1 MASDCPSIPMT
12 IIHQHVTPLP
22 MLITVDLSNP
32 KPVYQQITDA
42 VRDAIALGSLQ
53 PGDRLPT
60 IRETAVQTRV
70 NRNTVSRAY
79 LELEHQ
85 GLVRARQ
92 GSGFYVTDDGAER
105 ERSIRQDALN
115 SHVREL
121 VADARL
127 SNTSTKRLLQMVR
140 ECAETL
146 DEPEPKGPRPGGG
159 HD

>member
-1 MASDCPSIPMT
+1 
-12 IIHQHVTPLP
+12 
-22 MLITVDLSNP
+22 MLITVNLSNP
-32 KPVYQQITDA
+32 KPVYLQITDA
-42 VRDAIALGSLQ
+42 VRIAIARGSLQ
-53 PGDRLPT
+53 PGDRLPA

-105 ERSIRQDALN
+105 ERSIRQDAL
-115 SHVREL
+115 HTQVREL
-121 VADARL
+121 VVDARL
-127 SNTSTKRLLQMVR
+127 SNTSTNQLVQMVR

-146 DEPEPKGPRPGGG
+146 DGPDSQDPDRGNE
-159 HD
+159 HE

>member
-1 MASDCPSIPMT
+1 
-12 IIHQHVTPLP
+12 
-22 MLITVDLSNP
+22 MLITVNLSDP
-32 KPVYQQITDA
+32 KPVYLQITDA
-42 VRDAIALGSLQ
+42 VRTAIAHGSLQ
-53 PGDRLPT
+53 PGDRLPA

-105 ERSIRQDALN
+105 ERSIRQEALTTQ
-115 SHVREL
+115 VREL
-121 VADARL
+121 VVDARL
-127 SNTSTKRLLQMVR
+127 SNTSTQRLLQIVR

-146 DEPEPKGPRPGGG
+146 DGGELNGPDRGDD
-159 HD
+159 HE

>member
-1 MASDCPSIPMT
+1 MT
-12 IIHQHVTPLP
+12 IIQSHITPVP
-22 MLITVDLSNP
+22 MLITVDLNNP
-32 KPVYQQITDA
+32 KPVYLQITDA
-42 VRDAIALGSLQ
+42 VRTAIARGALQ
-53 PGDRLPT
+53 PGDRLPA

-92 GSGFYVTDDGAER
+92 GSGYYVRDDGAER
-105 ERSIRQDALN
+105 ERSLRQDALKTQ
-115 SHVREL
+115 VREL

-127 SNTSTKRLLQMVR
+127 SHTPIKQLLQMVR

-146 DEPEPKGPRPGGG
+146 AEPDPQDTDRGDE

>member
-1 MASDCPSIPMT
+1 
-12 IIHQHVTPLP
+12 

-32 KPVYQQITDA
+32 IPVYRQITDA
-42 VRDAIALGSLQ
+42 VRTAIARGALQ

-92 GSGFYVTDDGAER
+92 GSGYFVTDDGDER
-105 ERSIRQDALN
+105 ERSIRQHALI
-115 SHVREL
+115 SQVRAL
-121 VADARL
+121 VVDARL

-140 ECAETL
+140 ECSETL
-146 DEPEPKGPRPGGG
+146 DKPDPQGPDLGEE

>member
-1 MASDCPSIPMT
+1 
-12 IIHQHVTPLP
+12 

-32 KPVYQQITDA
+32 KPVYLQITDA
-42 VRDAIALGSLQ
+42 VRTAIARGSLQ
-53 PGDRLPT
+53 PGDRLPA

-92 GSGFYVTDDGAER
+92 GSGFYVTDDGTER
-105 ERSIRQDALN
+105 ERSIRREALQARV
-115 SHVREL
+115 SEL
-121 VADARL
+121 VVEARL
-127 SNTSTKRLLQMVR
+127 SNTSTEQLLQMVR

-146 DEPEPKGPRPGGG
+146 DGPQPQGPDRGDD
-159 HD
+159 HE

>member
-1 MASDCPSIPMT
+1 
-12 IIHQHVTPLP
+12 

-32 KPVYQQITDA
+32 KPAYQQITDA
-42 VRDAIALGSLQ
+42 VRTAIARGSLQ

-92 GSGFYVTDDGAER
+92 GSGVYVTDDGAER
-105 ERSIRQDALN
+105 ERSIRQDALRN
-115 SHVREL
+115 QVRDL
-121 VADARL
+121 VVDARL
-127 SNTSTKRLLQMVR
+127 SSTSTKQLLQMVR
-140 ECAETL
+140 EYAETL
-146 DEPEPKGPRPGGG
+146 DGPETKGPGRGGE

>member
-1 MASDCPSIPMT
+1 
-12 IIHQHVTPLP
+12 

-32 KPVYQQITDA
+32 KPVYLQITDA
-42 VRDAIALGSLQ
+42 VQIAIARGSLQ
-53 PGDRLPT
+53 PGDRLPA
-60 IRETAVQTRV
+60 IRETAIQTRV

-105 ERSIRQDALN
+105 ERSIRQTALTTQ
-115 SHVREL
+115 VREL
-121 VADARL
+121 VVDARL
-127 SNTSTKRLLQMVR
+127 SNTSTERLLQMVR

-146 DEPEPKGPRPGGG
+146 DGGELNGPDRGDD
-159 HD
+159 HE